1 MTLPP
6 LPRLLPRRDEL
17 RELLRLAL
25 PVVTVQVGLMLMG
38 VVDSL
43 MVGRVSPAALAA
55 VALGNLLFNVVTLFC
70 MGVLL
75 ALDPLVSQAVGARDD
90 EAVTHAFQ
98 RGLVLAALL
107 TVPASLLML
116 PAAPFFRFFR
126 QPAELVPLA
135 RDYVWLCIP
144 GVLPFLGFT
153 VLRQT
158 LQSMHLLRPV
168 VLVIALA
175 NLANVGLNRVLI
187 FGLGPVPALGVGGSA
202 IATTVCRWLMAAL
215 LLVVAW
221 PVLRAH
227 ARPFRRDAL
236 AWVPLARVLRIG
248 LPIGAQI
255 ELELGVFAAIALL
268 MGAFGTPAV
277 AAHQVAI
284 NLASLTFMVPMGIGA
299 AATVLVGNAVGR
311 GDGAGVRRAARAA
324 LVVGV
329 AFMAATALAFL
340 LAPRALTGLYTA
352 DPAVLAV
359 AASLLPI
366 AGVFQVFDG
375 IQVVS
380 VGILRG
386 LADTRTPFLINIVGF
401 WLVGFPVS
409 LWLGYRTP
417 LGPAGLW
424 WGLMAGL
431 AMVAVLLVA
440 RIGRRVRGEL
450 VRVERSSEGR

>member
-1 MTLPP
+1 MTAPA

-17 RELLRLAL
+17 AELLRLAL
-25 PVVTVQVGLMLMG
+25 PVVTVQVGLMLLG

-55 VALGNLLFNVVTLFC
+55 VALGNLHFNVVALFG

-90 EAVTHAFQ
+90 GAVTHAFQ

-107 TVPASLLML
+107 AVPASLLLL
-116 PAAPFFRFFR
+116 PTEPLLRLFR

-144 GVLPFLGFT
+144 SVLPFLGFT

-158 LQSMHLLRPV
+158 LQAMHLLRPV
-168 VLVIALA
+168 VLVIVA
-175 NLANVGLNRVLI
+175 ANVANAGLNRVLI
-187 FGLGPVPALGVGGSA
+187 FGLGPVPPLGVAGSA
-202 IATTVCRWLMAAL
+202 VATTACRWLMAAGL
-215 LLVVAW
+215 LAAAW
-221 PVLRAH
+221 PVLRPH
-227 ARPFRRDAL
+227 LRPFRRDAL
-236 AWVPLARVLRIG
+236 AWAPLARVLRIG

-324 LVVGV
+324 LVAGV

-340 LAPRALTGLYTA
+340 SAPRALTGLYTSDA
-352 DPAVLAV
+352 AVLSV
-359 AASLLPI
+359 AATLLPI

-386 LADTRTPFLINIVGF
+386 VADTRTPFLINVVGF

-431 AMVAVLLVA
+431 AMVAGLLVA
-440 RIGRRVRGEL
+440 RIARRVRGGV
-450 VRVERSSEGR
+450 VRVEGGRRAS